1 MVKEII
7 DEYKE
12 GIYKSFDEAQRF
24 LFHELEQELIEKTY
38 LGIHKDMSKEEITEQ
53 GFYLV
58 SETLS
63 GGDVVWWV
71 EQFGDRVTSKLRID
85 VDILNRKV
93 KIIREP

>member
-38 LGIHKDMSKEEITEQ
+38 LGIHKDMSKEEIKEK
-53 GFYLV
+53 GILPRVRNIERRGCCLV
-58 SETLS
+58 
-63 GGDVVWWV
+63 GGTV
-71 EQFGDRVTSKLRID
+71 R
-85 VDILNRKV
+85 
-93 KIIREP
+93 